1 MDQYIRAIESEFVKK
16 DLPEIR
22 PGDTIRVYV
31 KVKEGN
37 KERTQAFEG
46 VVIKI
51 RGGGVNRTFTVRRV
65 GAAGVGVE
73 RIFPFAS
80 PAVEKITVLR
90 KGKVRRAKL
99 YYIRDIRGKIRIKQR
114 RD

>member
-1 MDQYIRAIESEFVKK
+1 MDQYIRAIESQYIRKDFPEF
-16 DLPEIR
+16 R
-22 PGDTIRVYV
+22 PGDTVRVYV

-37 KERTQAFEG
+37 RERTQAFEG
-46 VVIKI
+46 IVIKI
-51 RGGGVNRTFTVRRV
+51 RGGGVGKTFTVRRI
-65 GAAGVGVE
+65 GAGGIGVE

-80 PAVEKITVLR
+80 PAVEKVQVLR

-99 YYIRDIRGKIRIKQR
+99 YYVRNIRGKIRIKER